1 MKKSLDF
8 YICKLPKFIGKEIF
22 KFIIPE
28 KNTIKFLKY
37 YPNAESNYSNI
48 YDIAFLNNIMIK
60 KKERIPLNL
69 RRRVIERD
77 GKWCVYCD
85 EDLSDKEIH
94 MDHVIAESKGGE
106 TTYNNL
112 QVTCRKCNLAKGSLT
127 ESEFVQRLRTR
138 AMNILN
144 RIGAG

>member
-1 MKKSLDF
+1 MF
-8 YICKLPKFIGKEIF
+8 
-22 KFIIPE
+22 
-28 KNTIKFLKY
+28 
-37 YPNAESNYSNI
+37 
-48 YDIAFLNNIMIK
+48 K

-77 GKWCVYCD
+77 GKCCVYCD

-112 QVTCRKCNLAKGSLT
+112 QVTCRKCNLAKGVLT
-127 ESEFVQRLRTR
+127 ELEFTEQLRAR
-138 AMNILN
+138 AINILN